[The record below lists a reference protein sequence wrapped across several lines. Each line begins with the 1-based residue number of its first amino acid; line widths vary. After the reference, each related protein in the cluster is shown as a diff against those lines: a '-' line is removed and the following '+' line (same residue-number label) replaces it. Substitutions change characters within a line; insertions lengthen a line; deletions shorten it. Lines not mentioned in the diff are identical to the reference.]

1 MVQTLPQ
8 MGIIGKFV
16 KKYII
21 DYSRLMLQRKQHKRE
36 LCPKLNMCNILIAE
50 KLRKFDDVSH

>member
-21 DYSRLMLQRKQHKRE
+21 DYSRLMLQKKATQKGT
-36 LCPKLNMCNILIAE
+36 LSKV
-50 KLRKFDDVSH
+50 KYV